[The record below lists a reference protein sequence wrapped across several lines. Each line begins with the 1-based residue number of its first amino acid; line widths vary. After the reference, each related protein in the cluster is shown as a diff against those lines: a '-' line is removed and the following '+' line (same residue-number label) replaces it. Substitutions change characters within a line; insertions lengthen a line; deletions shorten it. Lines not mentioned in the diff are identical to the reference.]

1 MLSGCSSSCR
11 KKWKLHYPMYSSQL
25 WLLYCFLVWMMTDLS
40 RGYERILF
48 AAKFSHPSR
57 YAGYPLWP
65 LAPHLPMGMWCIPF
79 IATWCCTLK
88 TAWWCPRSSLS
99 NGWKS
104 IRDKVRKLARHF
116 VPAQWTVSS
125 GHGLR
130 YCVATANVTAHFPF
144 SLIAAL
150 SGAWC
155 CMIESHSI
163 SVLGGLSIK
172 RTAWDLKLVQ

>member
-1 MLSGCSSSCR
+1 M
-11 KKWKLHYPMYSSQL
+11 YPLQL

-116 VPAQWTVSS
+116 VPAQWTWAWTPVLCGNGQRDSTFS
-125 GHGLR
+125 VQPNSCAVGCMMLHDREPFDISIRRTINKAHSLR
-130 YCVATANVTAHFPF
+130 
-144 SLIAAL
+144 S
-150 SGAWC
+150 
-155 CMIESHSI
+155 
-163 SVLGGLSIK
+163 
-172 RTAWDLKLVQ
+172 